1 MRVED
6 IFHQPAPPNE
16 HPYWEDPV
24 LPSVLKRILPESVLQ
39 AIEPDLTRLGHDL
52 VNSALGVR
60 DTTDGLTCVIVV
72 RPLAA
77 QVRLP
82 TLTHYNAWGERID
95 LLQTSEGWRNLKS
108 LAVKEGYISNAYER
122 KYHEHSRVYMFA
134 KCMMMTGDFH
144 VIMCPFGMTDGA
156 ARLFELFGSD
166 KMKTEILPRLISR
179 DPANSYLCGQWMTEV
194 CGETLLDSRDRNAL
208 SRVQADRMFREWK
221 RRQPLLPRHL
231 RILAQHTCLTGFKWF
246 SSAAEG
252 NMSVAL
258 ARTGDLASGSGAL
271 SLFVVPIRFQ
281 SFPTPLSNNIQIHRL
296 KDKVGTH
303 GVPTAELSLNSARG
317 WLIGGLNEGV
327 KTIAPMLNITRIH
340 SAIHSIGSL
349 QRCLSIARSYATV
362 RTVAGGKLLESIPL
376 HMENLANITI
386 LYAALIHF
394 TFGAVSLLGKSEC
407 NVATREEEARLRLLT
422 PTVKGFTALK
432 AVTAMEECMAA
443 LGGQGYIEE
452 TGFGRLIRDAMVEKI
467 WEGTI
472 DVMAL
477 DLIRATRDDYTLE
490 SFCQW
495 AAKIIALSPVKS
507 EPLLLLQGAI
517 NQLPSLFRKT
527 FNPLLPRSL
536 LILLG
541 HVASSVYLLEHAIWS
556 RDHGEPSAMIDWD
569 RFSRWVDEGSLKTA
583 IYAVEVLDSETE
595 SRLKVNKAHVYRIA
609 KL

>member
-6 IFHQPAPPNE
+6 IFHQPPPPNE
-16 HPYWEDPV
+16 HPCWEDPV

-52 VNSALGVR
+52 IN
-60 DTTDGLTCVIVV
+60 IV

-82 TLTHYNAWGERID
+82 TITHYNAWGERID
-95 LLQTSEGWRNLKS
+95 LLQTSEGWRTLKN

-122 KYHEHSRVYMFA
+122 KYHEYSRVYMFA

-156 ARLFELFGSD
+156 ARLIELFGNER
-166 KMKTEILPRLISR
+166 MKDEILPRLISR
-179 DPANSYLCGQWMTEV
+179 DPADSYLCGQWMTESPGGSDV
-194 CGETLLDSRDRNAL
+194 SRTETKATPTTTSSTDLGAAYLLD
-208 SRVQADRMFREWK
+208 
-221 RRQPLLPRHL
+221 
-231 RILAQHTCLTGFKWF
+231 GFKWF

-386 LYAALIHF
+386 LYAALTHF

-407 NVATREEEARLRLLT
+407 NVATREEQARLRLLT
-422 PTVKGFTALK
+422 PAVKGFTALK

-443 LGGQGYIEE
+443 LGGQGYMEE

-467 WEGTI
+467 WEGTV

-477 DLIRATRDDYTLE
+477 DLIRATRDGYTLE

-495 AAKIIALSPVKS
+495 AAKIISRSPVKS
-507 EPLLLLQGAI
+507 DALLLLQDVI
-517 NQLPSLFRKT
+517 NQLPSLFREN
-527 FNPLLPRSL
+527 F
-536 LILLG
+536 
-541 HVASSVYLLEHAIWS
+541 
-556 RDHGEPSAMIDWD
+556 
-569 RFSRWVDEGSLKTA
+569 
-583 IYAVEVLDSETE
+583 
-595 SRLKVNKAHVYRIA
+595 
-609 KL
+609 